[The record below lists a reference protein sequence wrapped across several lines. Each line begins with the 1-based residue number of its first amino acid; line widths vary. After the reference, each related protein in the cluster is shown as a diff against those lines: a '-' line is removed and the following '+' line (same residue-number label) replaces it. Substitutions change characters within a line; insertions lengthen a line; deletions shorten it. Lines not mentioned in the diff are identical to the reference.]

1 MVLRFLQTTASAV
14 PGMPFQPRQTISVP
28 ALTVE
33 HRQWMEDGAAEL
45 VRDEE
50 PTAAV
55 VAPLE
60 RAVARASKRRG

>member
-1 MVLRFLQTTASAV
+1 
-14 PGMPFQPRQTISVP
+14 MPFQPRQTISVP

>member
-1 MVLRFLQTTASAV
+1 MVLRFLQTTGSAV
-14 PGMPFQPRQTISVP
+14 PGMPFQPRQLICVP

-33 HRQWMEDGAAEL
+33 HRQWMADGAAEL

-50 PTAAV
+50 PTEAV

-60 RAVARASKRRG
+60 RAVGRASKRRA